1 VIEVTEESIL
11 AYIRKMRNLTSAGS
25 VVTLQRK
32 QMRCGFHNLFFS
44 DGVLGHYVHLPSSD
58 AMKDAEPGYV
68 VPGAR
73 WSTCL
78 PGF

>member
-1 VIEVTEESIL
+1 MRTESGPEDIFFVIEVTEESVF

-44 DGVLGHYVHLPSSD
+44 D
-58 AMKDAEPGYV
+58 
-68 VPGAR
+68 
-73 WSTCL
+73 
-78 PGF
+78 